1 MNAWIDELRSV
12 TASGEDACLVTIAMT
27 RGSAPREVGAKMLV
41 TSDRTFATVGGGELE
56 YQCAR
61 IACQILAEPES
72 VESRLRKFT
81 LGANCG
87 QCCGGVVEVMFERIA
102 ASRSSWVS
110 KLSDLYAT
118 RTAAAVVT
126 EIGSA
131 GKAVITQQHV
141 VEDPAGTA
149 TDESIV
155 ETARS
160 ILLDGSGA
168 CLNTVDDGNGR
179 KRRIMIEP
187 VACSDFNIAV
197 FGAGHVGTATIAALS
212 RLDCNVR
219 WIDNRR
225 GIFPGL
231 ALPKV
236 AFLESEQPGL
246 EVGAMP
252 AGSHFLVMTHSHAL
266 DFEICDRILR
276 REDFAYC
283 GLIGSLSKRRR
294 FERMMRQQGLSESLL
309 DRLTCPIG
317 ISGIAGK
324 SPQDIAVAVSAQLL
338 RIRSEAALEQARA
351 DENVVYV

>member
-1 MNAWIDELRSV
+1 VNAWIDELRSV
-12 TASGEDACLVTIAMT
+12 TESGEDACLVTIAT
-27 RGSAPREVGAKMLV
+27 ARGSAPREAGAKMLV

-61 IACQILAEPES
+61 IACQMLAGPAS
-72 VESRLRKFT
+72 AESRLRKFT

-87 QCCGGVVEVMFERIA
+87 QCCGGVVEVMFERVA

-110 KLSDLYAT
+110 KLSELYVT

-126 EIGSA
+126 EIGAA

-141 VEDPAGTA
+141 VEDLAGTL
-149 TDESIV
+149 TDESVV
-155 ETARS
+155 ETARG
-160 ILLDGSGA
+160 ILLDGSDA
-168 CLNTVDDGNGR
+168 CLVAVEGVNGL

-187 VACSDFNIAV
+187 VVCSDFNIAV
-197 FGAGHVGTATIAALS
+197 FGAGHVGTATVAALS
-212 RLDCNVR
+212 RLDCNIR

-236 AFLESEQPGL
+236 TFLESEQPGL

-266 DFEICDRILR
+266 DFDVCERILR

-294 FERMMRQQGLSESLL
+294 FERMMRQQGLPEPLL
-309 DRLTCPIG
+309 NRLTCPIG
-317 ISGIAGK
+317 ISGIASK

-338 RIRSEAALEQARA
+338 RIRSEAASTKAHR
-351 DENVVYV
+351 DENVLYV